1 MEPLI
6 LTEVIVLR
14 LYIIGA
20 GVIGRTHAETAKKLS
35 EPVKLRVADTNP
47 IALAAFCDQFPDAI
61 GFTNMEEMLNSE
73 AAENDDIVII
83 CTPPLAH
90 LDPAKLALKSGRHV
104 LCEKPLAMNLSQA
117 EEMVQLAEKHDR
129 LLGCCSVRFK
139 GMPHMEAVKNII
151 RSGCLGD
158 IYHVTFVNKWERSR
172 SGIEYQPV
180 SRWFL
185 DSTQSGGGVLMDWGP
200 YDFATLND
208 ILHPDV
214 IEVNSAWT
222 AKPITEIDPSDTPFD
237 VETHVGASMTYISDN
252 HPVHVHYERASC
264 AHGEEY
270 VRAEIEGTLGSVRW
284 TPFDSRQPVFRRYD
298 KQGKIVEEQVETG
311 PRSEFTIF
319 ENPLLH
325 FYRKVRGLDSHA
337 NVNQQVLNNFHC
349 ITSLYNA
356 ARMSEK
362 QTINLIQKGVII

>member
-1 MEPLI
+1 M
-6 LTEVIVLR
+6 R

-20 GVIGRTHAETAKKLS
+20 GVIGRTHAEAASKLS
-35 EPVKLRVADTNP
+35 EPIKLRVADTNP
-47 IALAAFCDQFPDAI
+47 NALAAFCNQFPDAI
-61 GFTNMEEMLNSE
+61 GFNDIGEMLNFE
-73 AAENDDIVII
+73 TAKEDDIVIVS
-83 CTPPLAH
+83 TPPLAH
-90 LDPAKLALKSGRHV
+90 LDPTKLALESGRHV

-117 EEMVQLAEKHDR
+117 EEMVQLAEKHHR

-139 GMPHMEAVKNII
+139 GMLHMEAVKEVI
-151 RSGCLGD
+151 RSGRLGD

-172 SGIEYQPV
+172 SGIEYQPA

-208 ILHPDV
+208 ILNPNV
-214 IEVNSAWT
+214 IEVNSAWM
-222 AKPITEIDPSDTPFD
+222 AKPITEIDPTDTPFD
-237 VETHVGASMTYISDN
+237 VETHVGASMTYICDN

-270 VRAEIEGTLGSVRW
+270 VKAEIEGTLGSVRW

-298 KQGKIVEEQVETG
+298 KQGQIVEEQVETG

-319 ENPLLH
+319 DNPLVH
-325 FYRKVRGLDSHA
+325 FYRKVRGIESHA

-349 ITSLYNA
+349 LTSLYIA
-356 ARMSEK
+356 AKMSEK
-362 QTINLIQKGVII
+362 QTIDLVQKGVII

>member
-1 MEPLI
+1 MI
-6 LTEVIVLR
+6 TEVRVLR

-20 GVIGRTHAETAKKLS
+20 GVIGRTHAEAANKLS
-35 EPVKLRVADTNP
+35 EPIKLRVADTNP
-47 IALAAFCDQFPDAI
+47 LALATFCHQFPGAI
-61 GFTNMEEMLNSE
+61 GFTNIEEMLNSE
-73 AAENDDIVII
+73 AAEDDDVVII
-83 CTPPLAH
+83 STPPLAH
-90 LDPAKLALKSGRHV
+90 FDPTKLSLDSGRHV
-104 LCEKPLAMNLSQA
+104 LCEKPLAMNMSQA
-117 EEMVQLAEKHDR
+117 QEMIKLAEKHDR

-139 GMPHMEAVKNII
+139 GMPHMEAVKEVL
-151 RSGCLGD
+151 RSGILGD

-172 SGIEYQPV
+172 SGIEYQPA

-185 DSTQSGGGVLMDWGP
+185 DSTKSGGGVLMDWGP

-208 ILHPDV
+208 ILNPNV
-214 IEVNSAWT
+214 IEVNSAWL

-237 VETHVGASMTYISDN
+237 VETHVGAFMTYICAN

-298 KQGKIVEEQVETG
+298 KQGQMVEEKVETG
-311 PRSEFTIF
+311 PRSGFTIF
-319 ENPLLH
+319 DNPLLH
-325 FYRKVRGLDSHA
+325 FYQKVRGLDSHA

-349 ITSLYNA
+349 ITSLYTA
-356 ARMSEK
+356 AKKDEK
-362 QTINLIQKGVII
+362 QTINLGQKGVMI